1 LPYGEAYAFL
11 GNVVG
16 YYSINENI
24 DLTEVKEYEEMNG
37 DILMVPVEVGEV
49 IRLNNIFF
57 DFGKADLLDTSF
69 PELDRVVKLLSEKLK
84 ISIELSGLTD
94 NVGFDAD
101 NLKLSDD
108 RTKSVVVYLIGK
120 GIKDSRVL
128 AKGYG
133 ESLLFATNDTEEDR
147 LLNRRVGFKI
157 MKI

>member
-1 LPYGEAYAFL
+1 
-11 GNVVG
+11 VG

>member
-1 LPYGEAYAFL
+1 
-11 GNVVG
+11 VG

-24 DLTEVKEYEEMNG
+24 DLTEVKEYEEINR
-37 DILMVPVEVGEV
+37 DILMVPVEIGEV

-69 PELDRVVKLLSEKLK
+69 PELDRVVKLLSENPK
-84 ISIELSGLTD
+84 ISIELSGHTD
-94 NVGFDAD
+94 NVGSDAD

-108 RTKSVVVYLIGK
+108 RAKSVVAYLISK

-133 ESLLFATNDTEEDR
+133 ESLPVATNDTEEGR
-147 LLNRRVGFKI
+147 LLNSPPLKSPFESGSLI
-157 MKI
+157 TD